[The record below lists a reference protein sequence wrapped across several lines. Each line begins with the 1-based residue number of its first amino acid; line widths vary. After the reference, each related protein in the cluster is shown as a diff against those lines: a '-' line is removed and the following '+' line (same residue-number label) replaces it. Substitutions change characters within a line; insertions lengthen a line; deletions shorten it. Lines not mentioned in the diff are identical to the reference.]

1 MRSNDFLKSSAFGA
15 VAPEAGF
22 QQTDGLSPRRYRS
35 HKVGIG
41 AGSGDRCITQMSVEV
56 PNVPARRGPSARS
69 AVRPLQPAR
78 LGRGLPLGR
87 NDPPRLA
94 QVALE
99 RVIRDLIEQDA
110 DPPAGADIPRV
121 KIDVGRF
128 FDHQGLEAARPR
140 HPNAQPPIVAVVL
153 GKHREAA
160 LALLDEEAGRAVRHL
175 LERAGKRG
183 ADAADPIDLSFP
195 SHFWPAPRRVA
206 RPGLAG
212 PG

>member
-1 MRSNDFLKSSAFGA
+1 MPRGLR
-15 VAPEAGF
+15 AGF
-22 QQTDGLSPRRYRS
+22 
-35 HKVGIG
+35 
-41 AGSGDRCITQMSVEV
+41 AGRD
-56 PNVPARRGPSARS
+56 
-69 AVRPLQPAR
+69 
-78 LGRGLPLGR
+78 
-87 NDPPRLA
+87 DPPRLA

-99 RVIRDLIEQDA
+99 RVIRDLIEEDA

-128 FDHQGLEAARPR
+128 FDHQRLQAVRNR
-140 HPNAQPPIVAVVL
+140 HPKRHPAIVAVVL

-195 SHFWPAPRRVA
+195 SALASARSRVERREL
-206 RPGLAG
+206 PGPKLRDPLNQAETG
-212 PG
+212 TGSDNGNLSVPLLRSYGDSSSQERLDQRIACGMRR